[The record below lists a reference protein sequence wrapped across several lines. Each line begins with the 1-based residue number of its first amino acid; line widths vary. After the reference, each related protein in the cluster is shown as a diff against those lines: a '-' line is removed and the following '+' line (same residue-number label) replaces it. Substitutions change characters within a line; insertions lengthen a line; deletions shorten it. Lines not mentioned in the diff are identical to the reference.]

1 MKAKILLI
9 DDDTLVLTSVS
20 SLLKKHGYDVIEA
33 SDGPSA
39 VEVVKDQEFDLIICD
54 IRMPSLDGLETVKQI
69 RKALE
74 QLGRKRVTEM
84 FLTGYTERNIEK
96 EAVQMGVAKY
106 IYKPFDM
113 AEFLSI
119 VDKVVD
125 HG

>member
-1 MKAKILLI
+1 MKPKILLI
-9 DDDTLVLTSVS
+9 DDDALVLISVS
-20 SLLKKHGYDVIEA
+20 NLLKKHGYDVVEA

-39 VEVVKDQEFDLIICD
+39 VEVVKDQEFDLVICD

-69 RKALE
+69 RKTLD
-74 QLGRKRVTEM
+74 QLGRKRITEI
-84 FLTGYTERNIEK
+84 FLTGYTEKNIEK
-96 EAVQMGVAKY
+96 EAEQMGVAKY